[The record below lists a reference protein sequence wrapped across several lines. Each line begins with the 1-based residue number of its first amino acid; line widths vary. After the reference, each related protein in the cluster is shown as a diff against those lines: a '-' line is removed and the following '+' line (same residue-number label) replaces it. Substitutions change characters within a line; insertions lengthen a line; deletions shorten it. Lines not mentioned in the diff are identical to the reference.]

1 MAVTREAAR
10 RRAAVYFEAPAV
22 RVLKALRVNPNS
34 LTLAGLLVAVVTAYL
49 LSQGFM
55 AAAAAALVASALFD
69 QLDGSLARA
78 TGQVS
83 KFGGLLDS
91 VVDRAAEAVVLL
103 GLLAFYL
110 DRSADLEAALV
121 YATFATSVS
130 VSYVRARAS
139 GMNVDCDIGVMTRV
153 ERMMALVI
161 AVAVGQW
168 WLDGVAVGLGVIAA
182 LSAVTVVQRV
192 LHVRAELRRRGTP

>member
-1 MAVTREAAR
+1 M
-10 RRAAVYFEAPAV
+10 YFEEPAV
-22 RVLKALRVNPNS
+22 RVLRALGVSPNS

-91 VVDRAAEAVVLL
+91 VVDRAAESVVLV

-121 YATFATSVS
+121 YAAFATSIS

-139 GMNVDCDIGVMTRV
+139 GMNVDCEIGVMTRV
-153 ERMMALVI
+153 ERMAVLVI
-161 AVAVGQW
+161 ALAVGQW